1 MTILDEIIVGVQEDL
16 RERSALVSLAEIM
29 KRAELAP
36 SPLDVMNSFAR
47 GNFGVIAEVKRSS
60 PSKGA
65 LAEIPDPAT
74 LARSYQEGGAC
85 AVSVLTEK
93 RRFNGSLADL
103 AAVRSAVTIPILR
116 KEFIVDEYQI
126 FEARAYG
133 ADIILLIVAALTD
146 QQIRNFSELTH
157 QLGMRTLIEVH
168 DGEELFRILHLIE
181 QERLSVDL
189 LGINARNLKTL
200 AISSSIFGELVSHVP
215 AHIPL
220 IAESGIGSASE
231 VGSLASLGADGV
243 LVGEALV
250 KDGQPA
256 QAIGEFLNR
265 AQSARV
271 RRLSV

>member
-1 MTILDEIIVGVQEDL
+1 M
-16 RERSALVSLAEIM
+16 
-29 KRAELAP
+29 
-36 SPLDVMNSFAR
+36 
-47 GNFGVIAEVKRSS
+47 
-60 PSKGA
+60 
-65 LAEIPDPAT
+65 
-74 LARSYQEGGAC
+74 
-85 AVSVLTEK
+85 
-93 RRFNGSLADL
+93 
-103 AAVRSAVTIPILR
+103 
-116 KEFIVDEYQI
+116 
-126 FEARAYG
+126 
-133 ADIILLIVAALTD
+133 
-146 QQIRNFSELTH
+146 
-157 QLGMRTLIEVH
+157 
-168 DGEELFRILHLIE
+168 E
-181 QERLSVDL
+181 QGKLSVDL

-220 IAESGIGSASE
+220 IAESGIGSAAE